1 MGKEIVN
8 EDIKELTKL
17 PDATWVYCS
26 LENTKNL
33 DSENQPPQI
42 SREPF
47 PDEPETNN
55 PQKSYLKAYFVQLAI
70 ISNHQNGRDTH
81 IRQVQIFSPRYR
93 LDKKFRIRCDRSQRV
108 RLISEG
114 RFDEIDRDVQKENE
128 YYTNYEQFKTTAM
141 TKFSMLR

>member
-1 MGKEIVN
+1 MN
-8 EDIKELTKL
+8 
-17 PDATWVYCS
+17 
-26 LENTKNL
+26 NT
-33 DSENQPPQI
+33 ENQAPKV

-47 PDEPETNN
+47 PDDPENSN
-55 PQKSYLKAYFVQLAI
+55 PQKPYLKAYFIQLAI